1 MFVVSGCPRSGT
13 SLTML
18 ILSKLFGEDRILGGK
33 FGFQDDPVQ
42 EEGEEDHHF
51 ELRKYFFDLNKERE
65 EKAGRS
71 REKTMDMNPN
81 GFWECQYTV
90 AGINYSYGMR
100 TMLKGFLEET
110 DENRTCVKIVSQGLL
125 NSDPR
130 YITKILYLLRH
141 PRAVAKSQER
151 LIRGVAFD
159 NKDFSELAKIHTPE
173 MFIKVTQMAALFL
186 KDHPDIEVKILE
198 YDDLIEHPK
207 DNIKSICDFFKIDFE
222 DRWPLVKDA
231 VKPKYRRSY
240 PQEIELDLWKDA
252 ETLYDLM
259 KEKKYEEILEYSKDP
274 QKPMNRST
282 RKWTCQRSG
291 NTVDE
296 KICKMCKE
304 DRMFRE
310 EGKRAAI
317 ARKIEWEDKPCL
329 FEVGFD
335 MDAKEYKTVRES
347 ILTNFWIDDDSREN
361 YRKAMD
367 AFELQ

>member
-42 EEGEEDHHF
+42 E
-51 ELRKYFFDLNKERE
+51 
-65 EKAGRS
+65 
-71 REKTMDMNPN
+71 
-81 GFWECQYTV
+81 
-90 AGINYSYGMR
+90 
-100 TMLKGFLEET
+100 KGFLEET

-207 DNIKSICDFFKIDFE
+207 ENIKSICDFFKIDFE
-222 DRWPLVKDA
+222 DRWSLVKDA

-252 ETLYDLM
+252 ETLVPL
-259 KEKKYEEILEYSKDP
+259 
-274 QKPMNRST
+274 
-282 RKWTCQRSG
+282 
-291 NTVDE
+291 
-296 KICKMCKE
+296 
-304 DRMFRE
+304 
-310 EGKRAAI
+310 A
-317 ARKIEWEDKPCL
+317 
-329 FEVGFD
+329 
-335 MDAKEYKTVRES
+335 
-347 ILTNFWIDDDSREN
+347 
-361 YRKAMD
+361 
-367 AFELQ
+367 